1 LYKVIVIKFI
11 LINFYKKNGCP
22 SHYVKT
28 KQLLA
33 SDVERK
39 KKRYVEEI
47 R

>member
-11 LINFYKKNGCP
+11 LINFYIKNGCP
-22 SHYVKT
+22 LHYLKT

-33 SDVERK
+33 FDVERK